1 MKVRAVKSIPE
12 IQYRSGEKND
22 IMKLLDKFSKSKA
35 KYWEVIYTEG
45 EYASVHN
52 LCQSLRDGIVGVSIN
67 EIRRSNNE
75 DKAFDRICDQS
86 RKDD

>member
-12 IQYRSGEKND
+12 IQYHGSEKND

-52 LCQSLRDGIVGVSIN
+52 LCQSLRDGIVAGQFCGMKIH
-67 EIRRSNNE
+67 RRGTAVYLA
-75 DKAFDRICDQS
+75 KT
-86 RKDD
+86 

>member
-1 MKVRAVKSIPE
+1 MKVKAVKSIPE

-52 LCQSLRDGIVGVSIN
+52 LCQSLRDGIVAGQFSMKVH
-67 EIRRSNNE
+67 RRGMAVYLA
-75 DKAFDRICDQS
+75 K
-86 RKDD
+86 K

>member
-1 MKVRAVKSIPE
+1 MKVKAVKSIPE

-52 LCQSLRDGIVGVSIN
+52 LCQSLRDGIVAGQCSMKVH
-67 EIRRSNNE
+67 RRGMAVYLA
-75 DKAFDRICDQS
+75 K
-86 RKDD
+86 K

>member
-1 MKVRAVKSIPE
+1 MRTRAVKSIPE
-12 IQYRSGEKND
+12 IQYHGSEKND

-52 LCQSLRDGIVGVSIN
+52 LCQSLRDGIVAGQFSMKVH
-67 EIRRSNNE
+67 RRGMAVYLA
-75 DKAFDRICDQS
+75 K
-86 RKDD
+86 K

>member
-12 IQYRSGEKND
+12 IQYHGSEKND

-35 KYWEVIYTEG
+35 KYWEVIYTED

-52 LCQSLRDGIVGVSIN
+52 LCSSLRDGIVAGQFCGMKVH
-67 EIRRSNNE
+67 RRGTAVYLE
-75 DKAFDRICDQS
+75 K
-86 RKDD
+86 K

>member
-35 KYWEVIYTEG
+35 KYWEVIYTEE

-52 LCQSLRDGIVGVSIN
+52 LCKSLRDGIVAGQFSGMKVH
-67 EIRRSNNE
+67 RRGTTVYLA
-75 DKAFDRICDQS
+75 K
-86 RKDD
+86 K